1 MRKRAVIY
9 ILLFMLVIALV
20 SATCFKSGA
29 GLSSATTISANT
41 TPVPYNI
48 QETRSANATAT
59 YGADLF
65 IQQLTAM
72 AEENNQP

>member
-1 MRKRAVIY
+1 MSKRAVAVV
-9 ILLFMLVIALV
+9 LLFFLVIVLI
-20 SATCFKSGA
+20 SASCWQSAA
-29 GLSSATTISANT
+29 GPSSATTISTNT

-48 QETRSANATAT
+48 QETRSADATST

-72 AEENNQP
+72 AEDGSQP